1 MQVICSEFRLL
12 KEEIFLAFR
21 LLLLNHHQS
30 VVAVEVEIFPR
41 IHHCSLV
48 CFVLT
53 DDEREASSFFPF
65 RLRRQCQGKR
75 GAAHRLLMARHAP
88 GSVLYETDG
97 Q

>member
-41 IHHCSLV
+41 IHRCSLV

-53 DDEREASSFFPF
+53 DDEREASSFFPLPVTSSVPGQTG
-65 RLRRQCQGKR
+65 RSTQTSDGSSCSRKR
-75 GAAHRLLMARHAP
+75 
-88 GSVLYETDG
+88 SV
-97 Q
+97 